1 MLFAN
6 APRSQIRN
14 IAEMLGG
21 LDCSKS
27 YFLGLCQMLLSEK
40 SPKSL
45 KLSGFYKLSSG
56 TSTYL
61 GVLLDKCKRGL
72 RKVFR
77 SFETLPFIDNVY
89 GENLRLQKVTFWL
102 SPKQCLL
109 LSSSRRNFG
118 SRLFEKELEVKTS

>member
-6 APRSQIRN
+6 APKTWIRD

-27 YFLGLCQMLLSEK
+27 YFLALCHMLLSEK

-56 TSTYL
+56 LQLIWAFYSQVQERTL
-61 GVLLDKCKRGL
+61 
-72 RKVFR
+72 KVFR
-77 SFETLPFIDNVY
+77 SFKTLPFIDNVY
-89 GENLRLQKVTFWL
+89 GENLRLQKETFWL
-102 SPKQCLL
+102 RPRLL
-109 LSSSRRNFG
+109 PLSSPEETLWFSALRRE
-118 SRLFEKELEVKTS
+118 EKR